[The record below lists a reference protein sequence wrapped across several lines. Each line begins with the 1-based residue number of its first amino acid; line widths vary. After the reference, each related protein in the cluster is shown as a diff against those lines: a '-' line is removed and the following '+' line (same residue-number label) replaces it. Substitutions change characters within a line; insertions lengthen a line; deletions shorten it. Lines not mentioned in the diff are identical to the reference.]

1 MPVTSTFQLMTS
13 LVPSFF
19 TCLVAASAVA
29 APRPDSQVAIAS
41 LEFEGT
47 LPGAARTA
55 LLERLAEGLKTG
67 DLTLRGDARAAR
79 DKACTDSACYRDLA
93 RKLDVSYLVAGKVSE
108 NQKNYEIEL
117 ELITGATG
125 RSSGNHRQ
133 RCQICGL
140 SEAAERMSLA
150 ASALTEKLKMLMREP
165 GRLMVRA
172 RPTNT
177 VVIVDGVV
185 KGRVPQEVN
194 LPAGRHKLQ
203 LEAQGFRPVE
213 REVEIVPSVDQAMEI
228 DMMAIPSEFPY
239 RTAGWVAV
247 TTGAALVAAGVVT
260 MVAFHGTEVTC
271 DVPNER
277 GICPNLYRNG
287 WLGAGFFAAGAAA
300 GALGGFWLYLGGRQ
314 GDAATSVTSM
324 NVGWQGR
331 F

>member
-1 MPVTSTFQLMTS
+1 MTPF
-13 LVPSFF
+13 VASFF
-19 TCLVAASAVA
+19 ACLLAASAEA
-29 APRPDSQVAIAS
+29 APRPDSQVVAIAS
-41 LEFEGT
+41 LEFDGP

-79 DKACTDSACYRDLA
+79 DKACGDSTCYRELA
-93 RKLDVSYLVAGKVSE
+93 RKLGVSYLVVGKVSE
-108 NQKNYEIEL
+108 NQKNYDIEL

-172 RPTNT
+172 RPNNT
-177 VVIVDGVV
+177 VVTVDGVL

-194 LPAGRHKLQ
+194 LPAGRHKLA
-203 LEAQGFRPVE
+203 LEAPGFRVVE
-213 REVEIVPSVDQAMEI
+213 REVEIVPSIDQAMEI

-247 TTGAALVAAGVVT
+247 ATGAALVAAGVVT
-260 MVAFHGTEVTC
+260 MVAFHGNEVGC
-271 DVPNER
+271 KEADLDPD
-277 GICPNLYRNG
+277 GDCPKLYKNG
-287 WLGAGFFAAGAAA
+287 WLGAGLLAAGAAA
-300 GALGGFWLYLGGRQ
+300 GTAGGFWLYLGSRQ
-314 GDAATSVTSM
+314 GDANTAATSM
-324 NVGWQGR
+324 HLGLQGR